1 MTSRY
6 QSKTITLQ
14 KKVSRERGFNWG
26 VRGNGQVGFE
36 EKDNGLE
43 ILLILLNL
51 THELDQT

>member
-36 EKDNGLE
+36 EKANGLE